1 MKKYWTLNIPKPPRH
16 FSLIVVANIL
26 MVVGIVV
33 GIGGIGGT
41 ENGGKNLLFGIVT
54 SCLGGGMCLGA
65 LYLVKLYESRSR
77 LDYDRG
83 EESREVI
90 DRTLA
95 KQVGN
100 RLKNLRQKRGYSPQS
115 NVAELIG
122 VSRYSLIKYENGDMM
137 PSAQTLIDIADF
149 YGVSVDYILGREAK
163 DESRLQNGQKAFQ
176 NGSDRTSCS
185 IFKKS

>member
-1 MKKYWTLNIPKPPRH
+1 MEHWTIDIPKPPRH
-16 FSLIVVANIL
+16 FKLLVIANIL
-26 MVVGIVV
+26 MAVGLIV

-41 ENGGKNLLFGIVT
+41 EGGGKSPLFGMIT
-54 SCLGGGMCLGA
+54 SCLGGGMCLAA
-65 LYLVKLYESRSR
+65 LYLVKIYENRSS
-77 LDYDRG
+77 LDYNRG
-83 EESREVI
+83 EENREVI

-100 RLKNLRQKRGYSPQS
+100 RLKNLRKKRGYSPQS

-163 DESRLQNGQKAFQ
+163 YESRLQGGQKDIQ
-176 NGSDRTSCS
+176 NGSNRTSCS

>member
-1 MKKYWTLNIPKPPRH
+1 MEHWTIKIPKPPRH

-26 MVVGIVV
+26 MAAGIVV

-41 ENGGKNLLFGIVT
+41 ENGGKNLSFAIVT

-83 EESREVI
+83 EENGEVI

-100 RLKNLRQKRGYSPQS
+100 RLKNLRQKRGYSTQN

-149 YGVSVDYILGREAK
+149 YGVSVDYILGREQK
-163 DESRLQNGQKAFQ
+163 DESGLQGSQKAFY
-176 NGSDRTSCS
+176 NGSDWTSCS

>member
-1 MKKYWTLNIPKPPRH
+1 MKKYWTLNIPKPPRY
-16 FSLIVVANIL
+16 FSLLVIANIF
-26 MVVGIVV
+26 MVAGVVV

-41 ENGGKNLLFGIVT
+41 EFGGESPLFGTIT

-77 LDYDRG
+77 LDYNRM
-83 EESREVI
+83 EENREVI

-100 RLKNLRQKRGYSPQS
+100 RLKNLRKKRGYSPQS

-149 YGVSVDYILGREAK
+149 YGVSVDYILGREEK
-163 DESRLQNGQKAFQ
+163 DENGLQGGQKDIQ
-176 NGSDRTSCS
+176 NGSNRTSCS

>member
-1 MKKYWTLNIPKPPRH
+1 M
-16 FSLIVVANIL
+16 
-26 MVVGIVV
+26 
-33 GIGGIGGT
+33 
-41 ENGGKNLLFGIVT
+41 
-54 SCLGGGMCLGA
+54 
-65 LYLVKLYESRSR
+65 
-77 LDYDRG
+77 
-83 EESREVI
+83 I

-95 KQVGN
+95 KQVGS

-149 YGVSVDYILGREAK
+149 YGVSVDYILGREKK
-163 DESRLQNGQKAFQ
+163 DESGLQDIQKSVK
-176 NGSDRTSCS
+176 GSGNRTSYS

>member
-1 MKKYWTLNIPKPPRH
+1 M
-16 FSLIVVANIL
+16 
-26 MVVGIVV
+26 
-33 GIGGIGGT
+33 
-41 ENGGKNLLFGIVT
+41 
-54 SCLGGGMCLGA
+54 
-65 LYLVKLYESRSR
+65 
-77 LDYDRG
+77 
-83 EESREVI
+83 I

-149 YGVSVDYILGREAK
+149 YGVSVDYILGREK
-163 DESRLQNGQKAFQ
+163 DESRLQGNQKAFQ